1 MEEAKLIARYP
12 FLSASRAY
20 LKNASFSE
28 SELESVS
35 ERVEATLHSTPRS
48 PEFSAEQSVRAYAL
62 ERLLVYAL
70 SDSAALK
77 RFARNKARAYAKQLV
92 RESQSDYLLVI
103 REFYPSAKLNGGGYT
118 VSVLDYARGARG
130 LVKQDVEN
138 GRVQLEEH
146 ALTNAFKHSLEER
159 IKHYSNKTKKIPKSV
174 ERVANDLKPAA
185 ARLVRPANRFKGSLY
200 SLPCIQ
206 RLRQGVGE
214 GKRYY
219 AAMTIAIALCADS
232 VPKERALDELKDYA
246 ERCAKGND
254 AFTSREAKGV
264 IDWVYKHEGVRLSC
278 RTLADQG
285 LAEESECARCPRR
298 RWRR

>member
-1 MEEAKLIARYP
+1 MEEAELVARYP

-20 LKNASFSE
+20 LKNSSFSE
-28 SELESVS
+28 SELEAVS
-35 ERVEATLHSTPRS
+35 ERVEATLHSAPRS
-48 PEFSAEQSVRAYAL
+48 PDFSAEQAVREYAL

-70 SDSAALK
+70 NDSAALK
-77 RFARNKARAYAKQLV
+77 RFARNKARAYARLLEHEKQ
-92 RESQSDYLLVI
+92 QDYLAVV
-103 REFYPSAKLNGGGYT
+103 REFYPSVRKDGGYYS
-118 VSVLDYARGARG
+118 VSVLDYARDGRG
-130 LVKQDVEN
+130 LVRQDAEN
-138 GRVQLEEH
+138 GRVRLEEH
-146 ALTNAFKHSLEER
+146 GLRNAFKHSLEKR
-159 IKHYSNKTKKIPKSV
+159 ITSYSGKVQKVPDSV
-174 ERVANDLKPAA
+174 ARVAGELKPAA

-219 AAMTIAIALCADS
+219 AAMAIAIALCADG

-246 ERCAKGND
+246 ERCDKGND

-278 RTLADQG
+278 RTLSDHG
-285 LAEESECARCPRR
+285 LAGEAECAGCPRR
-298 RWRR
+298 RWKR

>member
-1 MEEAKLIARYP
+1 M
-12 FLSASRAY
+12 
-20 LKNASFSE
+20 
-28 SELESVS
+28 
-35 ERVEATLHSTPRS
+35 
-48 PEFSAEQSVRAYAL
+48 
-62 ERLLVYAL
+62 
-70 SDSAALK
+70 K
-77 RFARNKARAYAKQLV
+77 RFARNKARAYAKQLEH
-92 RESQSDYLLVI
+92 ESQSDYLLVV
-103 REFYPSAKLNGGGYT
+103 RDFYPSVKLNNGYYSI
-118 VSVLDYARGARG
+118 SVLDYARGARG

-138 GRVQLEEH
+138 GRVRLDEH
-146 ALTNAFKHSLEER
+146 SLTRALKHALEER
-159 IKHYSNKTKKIPKSV
+159 IKRYPKKVRKIPESV
-174 ERVANDLKPAA
+174 ERVAKELKPAA

-219 AAMTIAIALCADS
+219 AAMAIAIALCADG

-278 RTLADQG
+278 RTLMDQG
-285 LAEESECARCPRR
+285 LAEESECASCPRR
-298 RWRR
+298 RWKR